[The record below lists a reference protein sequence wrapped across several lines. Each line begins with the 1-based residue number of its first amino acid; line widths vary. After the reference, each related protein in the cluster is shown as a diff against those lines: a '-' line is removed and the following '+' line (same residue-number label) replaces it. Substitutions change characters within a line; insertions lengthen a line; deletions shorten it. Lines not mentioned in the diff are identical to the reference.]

1 MSTICYLLSDTARLL
16 RREFDAR
23 VRQLGVTGPQARLL
37 LLLETSEGENQ
48 GFYAERLEVEAISL
62 GRMLDRMGDAGLIER
77 RTDPSDRR
85 AWRIHLT
92 ARSRALIGQLR
103 GCIEA
108 LDAVLLAGFAPA
120 ERGDFSALLAKMR
133 GNIDAGI
140 SAVAEPSAQLRT
152 AAHG

>member
-23 VRQLGVTGPQARLL
+23 VRQLGVTGPQARLI

-62 GRMLDRMGDAGLIER
+62 GRMLDRMADAGLVER
-77 RTDPSDRR
+77 RTDPGDRR

-92 ARSRALIGQLR
+92 APSRAVIGRLR
-103 GCIEA
+103 VCIEA
-108 LDAVLLAGFAPA
+108 LEAAMLAGLSQS
-120 ERGDFSALLAKMR
+120 ERADSAVLLAKMR
-133 GNIDAGI
+133 ANLGNNA
-140 SAVAEPSAQLRT
+140 SAVAVHPAALRS